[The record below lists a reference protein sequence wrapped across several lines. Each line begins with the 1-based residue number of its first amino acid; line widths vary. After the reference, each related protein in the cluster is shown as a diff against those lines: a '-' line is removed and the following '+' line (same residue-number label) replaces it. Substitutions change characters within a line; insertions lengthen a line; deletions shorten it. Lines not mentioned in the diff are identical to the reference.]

1 MFFGC
6 TVWLT
11 GSWVLDQWLNPQ
23 SPNYWTTHPENFW
36 IFGFRVFINFGKIS
50 DIIYSSIWFYFL
62 SLSNCIYARLFDNVQ
77 KTIEVPFEYFSY
89 NFFFLCFFL
98 TIPLCNVLS
107 ICPLLVFYYTSLF
120 LLVDFCAYV
129 LNCCLS
135 WSLLGH
141 LIECGMEWI
150 GGKEEK
156 EWS

>member
-77 KTIEVPFEYFSY
+77 KTIEVPFEYFSVLRHFMAY
-89 NFFFLCFFL
+89 CCVLQS
-98 TIPLCNVLS
+98 ISRLS
-107 ICPLLVFYYTSLF
+107 IFMLLCLLDVFLYVWPWKAVKWKLDYPSHSSCFNVSISSHRPKGTSQP
-120 LLVDFCAYV
+120 
-129 LNCCLS
+129 
-135 WSLLGH
+135 
-141 LIECGMEWI
+141 
-150 GGKEEK
+150 
-156 EWS
+156 